1 MLNNPITG
9 TLSDNFG
16 ISIPSSPRTGPK
28 KPKPLPATLAVP
40 QLARD
45 VSQTG
50 DGGAAGNLHAARQ
63 FLLGVSEW
71 ESWLAW
77 NGDVRACR
85 CSVKADLNPREHT
98 DTESVASPKV
108 KRMRIA
114 AVKSPSSNQH
124 QDKNALSM
132 SFRGDDR
139 HTSGKNAP
147 ELSSRSATGGG
158 GRSLADHEKAP
169 GASAGTI
176 ASSVGGSLS
185 EAVPYFKDLYKMPGL
200 ADANNWLAGVVA
212 SGSSVGGGG
221 SVASYLE
228 SAHLSSD
235 PTSPRRVAFAEG
247 VRGGAD

>member
-1 MLNNPITG
+1 M
-9 TLSDNFG
+9 
-16 ISIPSSPRTGPK
+16 
-28 KPKPLPATLAVP
+28 PLPATLAVP

-45 VSQTG
+45 VSQTER
-50 DGGAAGNLHAARQ
+50 ATGNLHAARQ

-71 ESWLAW
+71 ESWLVW
-77 NGDVRACR
+77 DGDVRACR
-85 CSVKADLNPREHT
+85 CSLKADLNPREHT
-98 DTESVASPKV
+98 NTESVASPKV
-108 KRMRIA
+108 KRMRNVA
-114 AVKSPSSNQH
+114 FKSPSANED

-132 SFRGDDR
+132 AFRGADR
-139 HTSGKNAP
+139 HSSGKREP

-158 GRSLADHEKAP
+158 GRSLADHGEAP
-169 GASAGTI
+169 GTSVGTI

-212 SGSSVGGGG
+212 TGSSVGGGG
-221 SVASYLE
+221 SVASFPE

-235 PTSPRRVAFAEG
+235 PSSPRRVAFAEG